1 MRDEPT
7 QTQNID
13 MSYPMPIRDQTD
25 SANSQNIADRNEG
38 VYVDLDELVRWQHK
52 SSGFSFLPRQ
62 PVHSILSGRHASKLR
77 GRGLN
82 FEELRNYL
90 PGDDTRNIDW
100 KVTARTRTPYVRVYT
115 EEKDRTVWLLIDQ
128 RVGMFFGSRKRMK
141 SVVAAQVAAIS
152 AWRVLSVGDRVG
164 ALVFNDSEIS
174 VIPPH
179 RSRER
184 VMQILK
190 QVVKMNQALNASPD
204 LKPDVNKLNE
214 ALRQVGTLAR
224 HDCLVCLISDIDG
237 MNHETRKHI
246 TRLSEHNDVLA
257 AVIYDPLEKE
267 MPSAGRLRF
276 ADDKGQLE
284 ADTSSRK
291 LRTEF
296 QGEFEKKLERIQS
309 ASRRFSI
316 PVIALDTNEPVSDQM
331 REAFGHQQTTRRF

>member
-1 MRDEPT
+1 MIKKA
-7 QTQNID
+7 Q
-13 MSYPMPIRDQTD
+13 S
-25 SANSQNIADRNEG
+25 IAKNNRHAG
-38 VYVDLDELVRWQHK
+38 VYVHLDELIRLQHK

-62 PVHSILSGRHASKLR
+62 PVHSVLSGRHTSKLR

-82 FEELRNYL
+82 FEELRDYL

-115 EEKDRTVWLLIDQ
+115 EEKDRAVWLLVDQ
-128 RVGMFFGSRKRMK
+128 RVGMFFGSQQQMK

-164 ALVFNDSEIS
+164 ALVFNDTDIS

-190 QVVKMNQALNASPD
+190 QVVEKNQSLSANAELRPA
-204 LKPDVNKLNE
+204 PGKLNE
-214 ALRQVGTLAR
+214 VLKQISQLAR
-224 HDCLVCLISDIDG
+224 HDCLVCLITDADG
-237 MNHETRKHI
+237 LDDESRKYI

-257 AVIYDPLEKE
+257 AFIYDPLEKE
-267 MPSAGRLRF
+267 MPAAGRLRF

-284 ADTSSRK
+284 TDTSNRK
-291 LRTEF
+291 LRSGF
-296 QGEFEKKLERIQS
+296 QNVFEQKLQRMQS
-309 ASRRFSI
+309 ASRRLAI
-316 PVIALDTNEPVSDQM
+316 PVLSLHTGSPVAEQM
-331 REAFGHQQTTRRF
+331 REAFGHHLAAKRY

>member
-1 MRDEPT
+1 MASRKQAKDKAPG
-7 QTQNID
+7 
-13 MSYPMPIRDQTD
+13 
-25 SANSQNIADRNEG
+25 AEG
-38 VYVDLDELVRWQHK
+38 IYITLDELVRLQHK
-52 SSGFSFLPRQ
+52 ASGFSFLPRQ

-100 KVTARTRTPYVRVYT
+100 KVTARTRVPHVRVYT

-128 RVGMFFGSRKRMK
+128 RVNMFFGSQQRMK

-164 ALVFNDSEIS
+164 ALVFNDSDIS
-174 VIPPH
+174 VIQPH

-190 QVVKMNQALNASPD
+190 QVTEKNQSLSSAVD
-204 LKPDVNKLNE
+204 LKPDPGKLNE
-214 ALRQVGTLAR
+214 VLRQVGILAR
-224 HDCLVCLISDIDG
+224 HDCLICLISDADG
-237 MNHETRKHI
+237 LNPDTRKYV

-257 AVIYDPLEKE
+257 AFIYDPLEKD
-267 MPSAGRLRF
+267 MPAAGRLRF
-276 ADDKGQLE
+276 ADNKGQLE
-284 ADTSSRK
+284 ADTSNRK
-291 LRTEF
+291 LRTAF
-296 QGEFEKKLERIQS
+296 QNEYQSKLEWIQS

-316 PVIALDTNEPVSDQM
+316 PVLALQTVSPVAEQLRD
-331 REAFGHQQTTRRF
+331 AFGHHQATSRS

>member
-1 MRDEPT
+1 MPT
-7 QTQNID
+7 RTQKDD
-13 MSYPMPIRDQTD
+13 MKRHDD
-25 SANSQNIADRNEG
+25 G
-38 VYVDLDELVRWQHK
+38 VYVQLDDLVRLQHK
-52 SSGFSFLPRQ
+52 ASGFSFLPRQ

-128 RVGMFFGSRKRMK
+128 RVGMFFGSKERMK
-141 SVVAAQVAAIS
+141 SVVAAEVAAIS

-164 ALVFNDSEIS
+164 ALVFNDSDIS

-190 QVVKMNQALNASPD
+190 QVVEKNQALNAGADS
-204 LKPDVNKLNE
+204 KPDAGKLNE
-214 ALRQVGTLAR
+214 VLKQVGILAR
-224 HDCLVCLISDIDG
+224 HDCLVCLITDG
-237 MNHETRKHI
+237 DGINTDTRKYI
-246 TRLSEHNDVLA
+246 SRLSEHNDVLTA
-257 AVIYDPLEKE
+257 FIFDPLERD
-267 MPSAGRLRF
+267 MPAAGRLRF
-276 ADDKGQLE
+276 ADGEGQLE
-284 ADTSSRK
+284 ADTSDKK
-291 LRTEF
+291 LRRAF
-296 QGEFEKKLERIQS
+296 QSDFEQRLERMQS

-316 PVIALDTNEPVSDQM
+316 PILSLQTTLPVSEQIRD
-331 REAFGHQQTTRRF
+331 ALGHHQGTKRF